1 MRLCNCSQS
10 LSWSWLSGQP
20 PRHGLRKGVLC
31 VVCVRDQTHQAGL
44 LPARHTLSFR
54 LLPAGFAVGSVKLY
68 RLKTPGFSSALCT
81 QQESSVSQNK
91 FTKFLS
97 DIFTW
102 LEFNKLGQ
110 FLRMNLVIICA
121 TVLFYPYPAFG
132 RIFILKYGHKPLF
145 GAFKCNV
152 SSDFWRYQVIC
163 IEVTHTVSCRNFLT
177 EEDSEQSHVTR
188 CQQVPKRTCDLL
200 RLRAFEV

>member
-1 MRLCNCSQS
+1 M
-10 LSWSWLSGQP
+10 
-20 PRHGLRKGVLC
+20 
-31 VVCVRDQTHQAGL
+31 CVRDQTHQAGL

-54 LLPAGFAVGSVKLY
+54 LLPAGFAVGSVNLY
-68 RLKTPGFSSALCT
+68 RLKTPGFSLALCT
-81 QQESSVSQNK
+81 QQESSISQKK
-91 FTKFLS
+91 FTKFLF

-102 LEFNKLGQ
+102 LKCNKLGQ
-110 FLRMNLVIICA
+110 FLRMKIVII
-121 TVLFYPYPAFG
+121 YPYSTFG

-152 SSDFWRYQVIC
+152 SSDVWRYQVIC
-163 IEVTHTVSCRNFLT
+163 IEVTHDVSCRNFLN

-200 RLRAFEV
+200 LLRALDV